1 MFFNKIGTF
10 IAMVILATSVNLSA
24 FAKDCGITNDASLP
38 DCQYLIANYP
48 SAPNFGNK
56 CHYYKFP
63 LFHDAFDTACHGTCC
78 IYSDQNGVSRDL
90 VLQGAQAVLSNCAG
104 SNTVNGRSKLPGGSG
119 GATICLSDGNGCGGC
134 FA

>member
-1 MFFNKIGTF
+1 MPSTPH
-10 IAMVILATSVNLSA
+10 AMAPVSA
-24 FAKDCGITNDASLP
+24 LHKMSLLDGICIDLVE
-38 DCQYLIANYP
+38 
-48 SAPNFGNK
+48 G
-56 CHYYKFP
+56 
-63 LFHDAFDTACHGTCC
+63 C